1 MKYLWYY
8 KKVHKVSFLWGHKMF
23 DITEPLHPG
32 ATTADGERIS
42 LQKQLK
48 ERIRHAILSGFL
60 PPEKELLSS
69 RALSKELG
77 ISRNT
82 VVNVYDQLAAEGYI
96 LADRQGT
103 RVAALS
109 GSDRVIAPALKL
121 HMSDVKLAERLS
133 PFVDN
138 ARSLPADTLLSPGIP
153 ALREFP
159 LSAWRRSLDRA
170 ARQLL
175 PSSLGYAEPM
185 GERTLREAL
194 ATHLF
199 IARGVRCEASSI
211 IITEGARQALELCVN
226 LLTDPG
232 DTVWM
237 EDPGYYGARAT
248 FNASKLR
255 TVMMAVDEDGMRV
268 PDEAWQTPIP
278 KLVYTSPAHQYPT
291 GAVLSVSRRLALIS
305 EAEKTGAWIIED
317 DYDGDFRHSGSPI
330 SCMQGLLENASVLYI
345 GSFSK
350 TMFPSLRIGFVVLP
364 ASIIEQAGN
373 ILNEV
378 LRNGQHLQQLA
389 LADFMKSGEFGR
401 HLGRMRRLYRDRQ
414 RILRDALTANFAHDQ
429 ILGGKSG
436 IHLVLKL
443 ASGTDDKRIAELAR
457 QKGLGVQALSSYSAS
472 TDSASGLVIGY
483 GNTHAEDIPAAVNVL
498 TSLIKL
504 VNGDKVF

>member
-1 MKYLWYY
+1 
-8 KKVHKVSFLWGHKMF
+8 
-23 DITEPLHPG
+23 
-32 ATTADGERIS
+32 
-42 LQKQLK
+42 
-48 ERIRHAILSGFL
+48 
-60 PPEKELLSS
+60 
-69 RALSKELG
+69 
-77 ISRNT
+77 
-82 VVNVYDQLAAEGYI
+82 
-96 LADRQGT
+96 
-103 RVAALS
+103 
-109 GSDRVIAPALKL
+109 
-121 HMSDVKLAERLS
+121 
-133 PFVDN
+133 
-138 ARSLPADTLLSPGIP
+138 
-153 ALREFP
+153 
-159 LSAWRRSLDRA
+159 
-170 ARQLL
+170 
-175 PSSLGYAEPM
+175 M

-194 ATHLF
+194 AMHLF

-237 EDPGYYGARAT
+237 EDPGYYGARAA
-248 FNASKLR
+248 FNAGKLR

-278 KLVYTSPAHQYPT
+278 KLIYTSPAHQYPT

-305 EAEKTGAWIIED
+305 GAEKTGAWIIED

-330 SCMQGLLENASVLYI
+330 SCMQGLLENAPVLYI

-401 HLGRMRRLYRDRQ
+401 HLGRMRRLYRERQ
-414 RILRDALTANFAHDQ
+414 RILRDALTENFAHDQ

-436 IHLVLKL
+436 IHLTLRL
-443 ASGTDDKRIAELAR
+443 APGTDDKRVAELAR
-457 QKGLGVQALSSYSAS
+457 QRGLGVQALSSYCES
-472 TDSASGLVIGY
+472 TGSASGLVIGY
-483 GNTHAEDIPAAVNVL
+483 GNTYSEDIPAAVNVL

-504 VNGDKVF
+504 VNGDKVY

>member
-1 MKYLWYY
+1 
-8 KKVHKVSFLWGHKMF
+8 MF

-60 PPEKELLSS
+60 PPKKELLSS

-82 VVNVYDQLAAEGYI
+82 VVNVYDQLAAEGYL

-103 RVAALS
+103 RVAALP
-109 GSDRVIAPALKL
+109 GPDRVIVPALKL
-121 HMSDVKLAERLS
+121 QMSDVRLAERMR
-133 PFVDN
+133 PYVDN
-138 ARSLPADTLLSPGIP
+138 AHSLPADTLLSPGMP

-159 LSAWRRSLDRA
+159 LTSWRRSLDRA

-175 PSSLGYAEPM
+175 PSSLSYANPK

-199 IARGVRCEASSI
+199 IARGVRCEASCI
-211 IITEGARQALELCVN
+211 VITEGARQALELCVN

-237 EDPGYYGARAT
+237 EDPGYYGARAA
-248 FNASKLR
+248 FNAGKLR

-268 PDEAWQTPIP
+268 PDEAWQPPIP
-278 KLVYTSPAHQYPT
+278 KLIYTSPAHQYPT

-330 SCMQGLLENASVLYI
+330 SCMQGLLENGSVLYI

-364 ASIIEQAGN
+364 ARIIERAGN
-373 ILNEV
+373 IFNEI

-414 RILRDALTANFAHDQ
+414 RTLRDALTANFAHDN

-436 IHLVLKL
+436 THLTLKL
-443 ASGTDDKRIAELAR
+443 APGTDDKRIVELAR
-457 QKGLGVQALSSYSAS
+457 QKGLGVQALSSYCESN
-472 TDSASGLVIGY
+472 TTASGLVIGY
-483 GNTHAEDIPAAVNVL
+483 GNTYPDDIPTAVHIL

-504 VNGDKVF
+504 VNGERVR